1 MIGFTTAQI
10 PHFQPRVAFMFI
22 WNRKKSE
29 VPAIYRNGYCSNHV
43 KLLDAFT
50 TLFYDRQRIVP
61 KSQSHFRRSTC
72 VSNFRRQAINL
83 SAIII
88 VLVIPVPMI
97 EVCSIRQFT
106 LIHSKKALCQC
117 SLVHVRYAASF
128 MIISYHNR

>member
-1 MIGFTTAQI
+1 MIGFTTAWI
-10 PHFQPRVAFMFI
+10 SHFQPRVAFMFI

-29 VPAIYRNGYCSNHV
+29 VPAIYRNGYSSNHV

-50 TLFYDRQRIVP
+50 TLFYDRQRTVP

-88 VLVIPVPMI
+88 VLVSPVPMI
-97 EVCSIRQFT
+97 EVRLFNTSVT
-106 LIHSKKALCQC
+106 LMHSKKSLCQLQ
-117 SLVHVRYAASF
+117 SRVGW
-128 MIISYHNR
+128 ISSKFYDYILS